1 MELVLFFSPSVEPVH
16 LEPRYQENR
25 ALILSD
31 YILDLGSRTKT
42 SLDWWSE
49 TKVSRALCRTH
60 AALD

>member
-49 TKVSRALCRTH
+49 TN
-60 AALD
+60 